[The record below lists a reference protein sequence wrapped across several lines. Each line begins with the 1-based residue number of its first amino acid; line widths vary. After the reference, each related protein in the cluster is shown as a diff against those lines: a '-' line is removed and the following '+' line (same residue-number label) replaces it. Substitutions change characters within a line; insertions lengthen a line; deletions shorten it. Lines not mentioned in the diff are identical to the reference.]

1 MWVKRSGYLTS
12 RNINKSRLFVIK
24 IKFYSQETQE
34 RLAKEEEVRM
44 AIEQAKK
51 KAEVEVKELKKDIE
65 DLEIAIGKV
74 RSFMEL

>member
-1 MWVKRSGYLTS
+1 
-12 RNINKSRLFVIK
+12 
-24 IKFYSQETQE
+24 
-34 RLAKEEEVRM
+34 M